1 VVSNFP
7 NKVSAMGRST
17 GVYGVLI
24 GFALLL
30 AGCSGQGPAAP
41 SQAGSAAG
49 VPGML
54 AAGAPATPPFNLEA
68 VLRDVNGGPGFG
80 LVKFR
85 QPKDEELIIYLDAWI
100 RGLSPN
106 TAYLLQRAVDT
117 VVDGNCTSTSW
128 LTLGKGLTP
137 ETIIT
142 DERGIGR
149 AELFRALPD
158 NLEGTTFD
166 IHFRVIESETSA
178 VVLQSGCY
186 QYVPS
191 R

>member
-1 VVSNFP
+1 
-7 NKVSAMGRST
+7 M
-17 GVYGVLI
+17 
-24 GFALLL
+24 
-30 AGCSGQGPAAP
+30 AP
-41 SQAGSAAG
+41 SQAGGATNVSG
-49 VPGML
+49 LL

-68 VLRDVNGGPGFG
+68 VLRDVNDGPGFG

-85 QPKDEELIIYLDAWI
+85 QPNDAELIVYLDAWV
-100 RGLSPN
+100 RDLSPN
-106 TAYLLQRAVDT
+106 TAYQLQRAVDP

-137 ETIIT
+137 EAILT
-142 DERGIGR
+142 DDRGFGR

-166 IHFRVIESETSA
+166 IYFRVIESATSA
-178 VVLQSGCY
+178 VVLQSGCH

>member
-1 VVSNFP
+1 
-7 NKVSAMGRST
+7 MGRTS
-17 GVYGVLI
+17 GVGSVLI
-24 GFALLL
+24 AFALLI
-30 AGCSGQGPAAP
+30 AGCSQRGPTAP
-41 SQAGSAAG
+41 SPAGSPAG
-49 VPGML
+49 LPDML
-54 AAGAPATPPFNLEA
+54 AASAPATPPFNLEV

-85 QPKDEELIIYLDAWI
+85 QPKDEELVIYLDAWL
-100 RGLSPN
+100 RDVSPD

-137 ETIIT
+137 AAIVT
-142 DERGIGR
+142 DARGTGR

-158 NLEGTTFD
+158 NLEGTAFD
-166 IHFRVIESETSA
+166 IYFRVIESETSA

-186 QYVPS
+186 EYVPS

>member
-1 VVSNFP
+1 
-7 NKVSAMGRST
+7 MGRTS
-17 GVYGVLI
+17 GVGSVLI
-24 GFALLL
+24 ASVLLM
-30 AGCSGQGPAAP
+30 AGCSQRGPTAP
-41 SQAGSAAG
+41 SPAGSAAG
-49 VPGML
+49 LPDTV
-54 AAGAPATPPFNLEA
+54 AAGAPATPPFNLEV

-85 QPKDEELIIYLDAWI
+85 QPKDAELIVYLDAWV
-100 RGLSPN
+100 RDLSPN
-106 TAYLLQRAVDT
+106 TAYFLQRAVDT

-137 ETIIT
+137 EAIVT
-142 DERGIGR
+142 DDSGAGR
-149 AELFRALPD
+149 AELFRGLPD

-166 IHFRVIESETSA
+166 IYFRVIESEASN
-178 VVLQSGCY
+178 VVLESGCY

>member
-1 VVSNFP
+1 
-7 NKVSAMGRST
+7 MGRTT
-17 GVYGVLI
+17 GVCSVLI
-24 GFALLL
+24 GFALLV
-30 AGCSGQGPAAP
+30 AGCSGQGPTAP
-41 SQAGSAAG
+41 SPAGSAAG

-85 QPKDEELIIYLDAWI
+85 QPKDGELVIYLDAWV
-100 RGLSPN
+100 RDLSPN
-106 TAYLLQRAVDT
+106 TEYLLQRAVDT

-137 ETIIT
+137 ETIVT
-142 DERGIGR
+142 DERGTGR

-158 NLEGTTFD
+158 TLEGTTFD

>member
-1 VVSNFP
+1 MARTS
-7 NKVSAMGRST
+7 
-17 GVYGVLI
+17 GVCSVLI
-24 GFALLL
+24 GFALLM
-30 AGCSGQGPAAP
+30 AGCSRQGPTAP
-41 SQAGSAAG
+41 SPAGSAAG
-49 VPGML
+49 VPGL
-54 AAGAPATPPFNLEA
+54 TAAGAPATPPFNLEV
-68 VLRDVNGGPGFG
+68 VLRDVNDGAGFG

-85 QPKDEELIIYLDAWI
+85 QPKDEELIVYLDAWV

-137 ETIIT
+137 GAIVT
-142 DERGIGR
+142 DDRGTGR

-158 NLEGTTFD
+158 NLEGTAFD
-166 IHFRVIESETSA
+166 IYFRVIQSATSA

-186 QYVPS
+186 EYVPS

>member
-1 VVSNFP
+1 ML
-7 NKVSAMGRST
+7 SA
-17 GVYGVLI
+17 
-24 GFALLL
+24 
-30 AGCSGQGPAAP
+30 GP
-41 SQAGSAAG
+41 
-49 VPGML
+49 
-54 AAGAPATPPFNLEA
+54 PATPPFNLEA
-68 VLRDVNGGPGFG
+68 VLRDVNGGRSFG

-85 QPKDEELIIYLDAWI
+85 QPKDEELIVYLDAWV
-100 RGLSPN
+100 RDLSPN

-137 ETIIT
+137 EAIVT
-142 DERGIGR
+142 DDRGIGR

-158 NLEGTTFD
+158 DLEGTTFD
-166 IHFRVIESETSA
+166 IYFRVIESETSA

-186 QYVPS
+186 EYVPS

>member
-1 VVSNFP
+1 
-7 NKVSAMGRST
+7 MGRRS
-17 GVYGVLI
+17 GVCSVVMGV
-24 GFALLL
+24 ALLML
-30 AGCSGQGPAAP
+30 GCSRQGPTAP
-41 SQAGSAAG
+41 SPAAQAAG
-49 VPGML
+49 VPGTL
-54 AAGAPATPPFNLEA
+54 AAAAPASPPFNLEV
-68 VLRDVNGGPGFG
+68 VLRDVHAGPAFG

-85 QPKDEELIIYLDAWI
+85 QPKDGELVVYLDPWV

-117 VVDGNCTSTSW
+117 EVDGNCTSTAW

-137 ETIIT
+137 EAIVT
-142 DERGIGR
+142 DARGTGR

-158 NLEGTTFD
+158 NLEGTRFD
-166 IHFRVIESETSA
+166 IHFRVIDRDTSA

-186 QYVPS
+186 EFVPN